1 MQQKKQKNPPSP
13 THDVLWEA
21 RWLILTLGIDG
32 TFPVLHRRS
41 AGVKEQ
47 GGISVHCGAVTSSR
61 RRGGWG
67 RVEGGGGGTWGST
80 PAAPCI
86 LSQRLVIQ

>member
-1 MQQKKQKNPPSP
+1 M
-13 THDVLWEA
+13 
-21 RWLILTLGIDG
+21 TLGIDG
-32 TFPVLHRRS
+32 TCPVLHRRS

-67 RVEGGGGGTWGST
+67 RVEGGGGDMGVDTGGPLHSF
-80 PAAPCI
+80 PVPCNPI
-86 LSQRLVIQ
+86 RNV